1 VREELPRIWK
11 QARPL
16 LAFALWFQLLENFLF
31 TPAIGLIGGLLQGRP
46 VVDSTA
52 LVQFLLSPRGFL
64 VLFLGASLSLTIRLV
79 EHAGLSAIVL
89 GALEGKTFRALAT
102 FRWMLTELPRLA
114 RIGVRIVGWGVA
126 LAAPPLA
133 VAGLL
138 ARPLL
143 LKHDINYY
151 LANRP
156 PEFIT
161 AAVLIGSMAVAAL
174 AAGAWL
180 LIRWRLVV
188 QVCVFDRLEGRAA
201 FREAAALSYGVR
213 AALAWRCLAV
223 LGFLFVLLVAAT
235 GLEQLAVWLL
245 GHFGGRVQLFVS
257 FGLLILLRTAIG
269 AVVTSFGACAD
280 AAVFTLFYRSRR
292 AAGGTEPAL
301 ALVERE
307 IASRRLTPGWARAA
321 AVAIVLGLLAVAAAN
336 VALAVSALGHDG
348 PITVT
353 AHRGAHGRAPENT
366 AAAVCDAIAAG
377 ADYAEIDVQLAKD
390 GVLVVT
396 HDSDFS
402 RQAGVAKK
410 VWDLT
415 YAEIRAIPLG
425 AKAAPEFRNEP
436 APTLD
441 QVLAIARDR
450 IGLNIELKFY
460 GDHQPQ
466 LVERVLDAL
475 QARQMTN
482 RVAIQCLEYE
492 PLMEVRRLAPAIP
505 VGYLMSVNAPHPERL
520 KVDFLS
526 AQLSQVTGAFIQAAH
541 RRGQAV
547 HVWTVDSSDDMER
560 MIELGADDLI
570 TNEPAEAVR
579 RVRAH
584 GAMTAAERTLRRAY
598 AWLAD

>member
-1 VREELPRIWK
+1 VREDLPRIWK

-31 TPAIGLIGGLLQGRP
+31 TPIMGLIGGLLQGRP

-64 VLFLGASLSLTIRLV
+64 VLFLGASVSLTIRLV

-89 GALEGKTFRALAT
+89 GALGGKTFRALAT

-114 RIGVRIVGWGVA
+114 RIGARIVGWGVA

-133 VAGLL
+133 LAGLL
-138 ARPLL
+138 ASPLL

-151 LANRP
+151 LASHP

-161 AAVLIGSMAVAAL
+161 AVALIGGVAVAAL
-174 AAGAWL
+174 AVGAWL

-188 QVCVFDRLEGRAA
+188 QVCVFDRVEGGAA
-201 FREAAALSYGVR
+201 FREAAALSHGVR

-223 LGFLFVLLVAAT
+223 LGFLFVLLLAAT
-235 GLEQLAVWLL
+235 ALEQLAVWLL
-245 GHFGGRVQLFVS
+245 RRFSGGGYFLVS
-257 FGLLILLRTAIG
+257 FGLLILLRTVVG

-280 AAVFTLFYRSRR
+280 AAVFTVFYRSRR
-292 AAGGTEPAL
+292 SASGGQPAL
-301 ALVERE
+301 ALIEQEVT
-307 IASRRLTPGWARAA
+307 SRRLTPGWARAV
-321 AVAIVLGLLAVAAAN
+321 AVSIVLGLLAAAGAN
-336 VALAVSALGHDG
+336 VALAVTALGHDG
-348 PITVT
+348 PVTVT
-353 AHRGAHGRAPENT
+353 AHRGAHARAPENT
-366 AAAVCDAIAAG
+366 AAAVRDAIAAG
-377 ADYAEIDVQLAKD
+377 ADYAEIDVQLSKD

-436 APTLD
+436 APTFD
-441 QVLAIARDR
+441 EVLVIARGR

-460 GDHQPQ
+460 GDHQPR
-466 LVERVLDAL
+466 LVERVLEAL

-482 RVAIQCLEYE
+482 QVVIQCLEYE
-492 PLMEVRRLAPAIP
+492 PLMEVRRLAPAVP

-526 AQLSQVTGAFIQAAH
+526 AELSRVTGGFIQAAH

-547 HVWTVDSSDDMER
+547 YVWTVNSPNEMDR
-560 MIELGADDLI
+560 MIDLGADDLI

-584 GAMTAAERTLRRAY
+584 RDLTPVERTLRRAY